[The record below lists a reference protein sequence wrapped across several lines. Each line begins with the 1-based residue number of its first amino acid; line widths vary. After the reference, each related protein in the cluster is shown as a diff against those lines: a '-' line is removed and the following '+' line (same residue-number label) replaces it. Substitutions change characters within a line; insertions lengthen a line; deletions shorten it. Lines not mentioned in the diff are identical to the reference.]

1 MKTFKTYKEQA
12 KNQNMEVA
20 RVKAIAI
27 LEYLEEKTNIDLC
40 GMEWYQLE
48 DHIATIINSK

>member
-20 RVKAIAI
+20 RTKAIVI